1 MPHTENHATHRE
13 VELLE
18 TLRAQ
23 GGSARTSHLA
33 DVLSVSEETIRRTVK
48 VLAKTGMVQRVHG
61 GVYLSNTEALDPVG
75 SRLKI
80 RTKAKGQIAAVA
92 ASMIPSG
99 SCVFL
104 DVGST
109 TAHVATGLRS
119 HRDLK
124 VVTNGIHAAQ
134 ALVDNNDNQVFL
146 AGGALYH
153 VEDGTFGPET
163 IKFVE
168 RFNIDVAVISIDG
181 FDCETGFLL
190 SSAAEAALARA
201 VTQRARRVLV
211 VTDVTKFGQSAPLI
225 ACKPRDVTAVLIDK
239 LPDRIFHQ
247 KLIEWEI
254 EVVVVPDSK
263 TGKTR

>member
-1 MPHTENHATHRE
+1 MPHAENHATNRE
-13 VELLE
+13 VQLLE

-33 DVLSVSEETIRRTVK
+33 EVLNVSEETIRRTVK
-48 VLAKTGMVQRVHG
+48 ALAKTGMVQRVHG
-61 GVYLSNTEALDPVG
+61 GVYLSNTEALEPVG
-75 SRLKI
+75 SRLKK
-80 RTKAKGQIAAVA
+80 RTRAKGQIAAAA

-99 SCVFL
+99 ACVFL

-109 TAHVATGLRS
+109 TAHVATSLKS
-119 HRDLK
+119 HRDLT

-146 AGGALYH
+146 AGGALHH
-153 VEDGTFGPET
+153 VEDGTFGSDT
-163 IKFVE
+163 IAFVE
-168 RFNIDVAVISIDG
+168 KFNIDVAVISIDG

-190 SSAAEAALARA
+190 SSAAEAALARVVA
-201 VTQRARRVLV
+201 QRAKRVLV

-225 ACKPRDVTAVLIDK
+225 ACKSTDVTAVLIDK
-239 LPDRIFHQ
+239 LPGRIFHQ
-247 KLIEWEI
+247 KLIDWEI

-263 TGKTR
+263 IEKAQ

>member
-18 TLRAQ
+18 TLRSQ

-48 VLAKTGMVQRVHG
+48 ALAKAGMVQRVHG
-61 GVYLSNTEALDPVG
+61 GVYISNTEALDPIG
-75 SRLKI
+75 SRLKK
-80 RTKAKGQIAAVA
+80 RTKAKGKIAAA
-92 ASMIPSG
+92 AAGMIPSG

-109 TAHVATGLRS
+109 TAHVATSLKS
-119 HRDLK
+119 HRDLI

-134 ALVDNNDNQVFL
+134 ALVNNNDNQVFF
-146 AGGALYH
+146 AGGAFHH

-163 IKFVE
+163 IEFVE

-190 SSAAEAALARA
+190 SSAAEAALARVVA
-201 VTQRARRVLV
+201 RRARRVLV

-225 ACKPRDVTAVLIDK
+225 ACKPTDVTAVLIDK
-239 LPDRIFHQ
+239 LPDSIFER
-247 KLIEWEI
+247 KLNEWDIEI
-254 EVVVVPDSK
+254 VVVPGTK
-263 TGKTR
+263 PEKAR

>member
-1 MPHTENHATHRE
+1 MANTENHATHRE

-18 TLRAQ
+18 TLRSQ

-33 DVLSVSEETIRRTVK
+33 DVLNVSEETLRRTVK
-48 VLAKTGMVQRVHG
+48 ALAKTGMVQRVHG

-75 SRLKI
+75 SRLKK
-80 RTKAKGQIAAVA
+80 RTKAKGQIAAAA

-119 HRDLK
+119 HRDLT

-146 AGGALYH
+146 AGGALHH

-163 IKFVE
+163 IEFIE

-190 SSAAEAALARA
+190 SSAAEAALARV

-225 ACKPRDVTAVLIDK
+225 TCKPTDVTAVLIDK
-239 LPDRIFHQ
+239 LPGQIFHQ
-247 KLIEWEI
+247 KLNEWEI

-263 TGKTR
+263 IEKAL